1 MKKLLAILTIALAVL
16 GGNAKELRGKVVR
29 VADGDTIT
37 VLDSE
42 KTQHK
47 IRLDRIDAP
56 EKKQAFGSKSREHLA
71 GMVAGKDVKVE
82 WKKKDRYGRVLGI
95 VFAGETEVNLKMIED
110 GYAWHYSH
118 FDKTPAYAEAEKAAR
133 EAKRG
138 LWVDPNPIN
147 PYEFR
152 KRSKK

>member
-16 GGNAKELRGKVVR
+16 GGNAKELRGRVVR

-42 KTQHK
+42 KVQHK

-56 EKKQAFGSKSREHLA
+56 EKKQAFGEKSREHLA
-71 GMVAGKDVKVE
+71 GMVAGKEVRVE

-118 FDKTPAYAEAEKAAR
+118 FDNTPEYAAAEKAAR
-133 EAKRG
+133 EAKKG
-138 LWVDPNPIN
+138 LWVDPNPIY
-147 PYEFR
+147 PYKFR
-152 KRSKK
+152 QRNKK